1 MPAYALK
8 IREIELLI
16 LTRPAVEAGEKLG
29 FLPGDMAQKVDPY
42 LRPLYDALFEILGPE
57 SVQRLNERGTIE
69 IAPLAFMRGR
79 TLNNAFIILDEA
91 QNATSEQM
99 KMFLTRLG
107 EHSKCVVTGDTT
119 QIDLPRGR
127 RSGLK
132 EAAELLCGIDDIGII
147 SLTSADVVRH
157 ELVQKIVEAYQRKEQ
172 LETEE
177 PS

>member
-1 MPAYALK
+1 
-8 IREIELLI
+8 
-16 LTRPAVEAGEKLG
+16 
-29 FLPGDMAQKVDPY
+29 
-42 LRPLYDALFEILGPE
+42 
-57 SVQRLNERGTIE
+57 
-69 IAPLAFMRGR
+69 
-79 TLNNAFIILDEA
+79 
-91 QNATSEQM
+91 M

-132 EAAELLCGIDDIGII
+132 EAADLLCGIDDIGVI

-157 ELVQKIVEAYQRKEQ
+157 ELVQKIVEAYQQKEQ